1 MQNNQIKQISN
12 PVKTVIALP
21 VQKYKVLNKNKSKN
35 VVTNVT
41 NEYKEIFTALLK
53 IQDETYSISEI
64 EKVNKFL
71 SQSNS
76 SIEDL
81 KTKFVNMNKAKEIE
95 KLLTNKYPQ
104 LNGYITEIQIK
115 YTRDKNN
122 NLNAAHKITI
132 EFNGKSNQ
140 LSFSYLTGKLA
151 QKKYKGS
158 DIEEFVKNV
167 KEENDFSELDR
178 LEAEIPSLKGHIKL
192 GERITNYDFYVYI
205 YKNISNQDEIPIKRN
220 YSTLLKKK
228 EDYKNL
234 SFEGI
239 YILLEDANN
248 RTVKTEDEYLN
259 EYVLNLLPD
268 TEKER
273 ISSFEVAG
281 NKNKEIRIKLKDKD
295 VILIA
300 KLNKLYKRKSEQK
313 RYNSIEDLFK
323 SKANGR
329 NSKTDEEYL
338 NEYVLNLVPN
348 SERERISSYK
358 ITGESGYKEVEIQ
371 LKGLENPV
379 KIKISLLG
387 ERKRKNK
394 EYNSIEELFTI
405 NENNKPLTEKEIKE
419 KLGNKAK
426 YFHSFEK
433 ERNEE
438 KQEYKYFVIFN
449 INGCITPKW
458 AFTTVKNYLSLND
471 TEFEDK
477 VKNGPKSKTKTDKEV
492 EDDLKSN
499 PKYIETINR
508 YNNSHSTKL
517 IFETTKLIERTKSTS
532 TQKFSIRD
540 SFNKEWEFSRGGLNF
555 ENHTIR
561 FSSSQNFSCA
571 DNRNVSQGEAIVEDT
586 ITRLSR
592 NIPFGVRSQDNSLLE
607 NHIFD
612 YVFNAVGNPY
622 AILEI
627 DGAQHYDEESETF
640 TRTSLEEQKNKDK
653 EKNVFAN
660 QNNLK
665 MARIRYDKLDRKIEQ
680 LLFEVTIYITFLN
693 FSNIQHEG
701 LNKINQKRF
710 QEEVNFHLKNSLQDI
725 LTELELENTDENIK
739 QLYEDLE
746 WMLESHNESENIPED
761 IFNELPI
768 LNLIKEKFNIKYF

>member
-1 MQNNQIKQISN
+1 MSNNQVTQISN
-12 PVKTVIALP
+12 PVKTVITLP
-21 VQKYKVLNKNKSKN
+21 AQKYKVLNKNKSKN

-234 SFEGI
+234 FFEGI

-259 EYVLNLLPD
+259 EYVLSLLPD

-273 ISSFEVAG
+273 ISSFEVVG

-323 SKANGR
+323 SKVNGR

-348 SERERISSYK
+348 SEKERISSYK
-358 ITGESGYKEVEIQ
+358 ITGKSGYKEVEIQ

-379 KIKISLLG
+379 KMKISSLG

-433 ERNEE
+433 ERDE
-438 KQEYKYFVIFN
+438 KQQGYKYFVIFN
-449 INGCITPKW
+449 INGHITPKW
-458 AFTTVKNYLSLND
+458 AFNTVKNYLSLND
-471 TEFEDK
+471 TEFEEK

-492 EDDLKSN
+492 EDDLKNNSN
-499 PKYIETINR
+499 YIETINK
-508 YNNSHSTKL
+508 YNNSNSNKL
-517 IFETTKLIERTKSTS
+517 KIETTKLIERIGQR
-532 TQKFSIRD
+532 QKFSICD
-540 SFNKEWEFSRGGLNF
+540 SFDKELEFYRSGLNF
-555 ENHTIR
+555 EMHTIR

-571 DNRNVSQGEAIVEDT
+571 DNRNVSQGEAIVEET
-586 ITRLSR
+586 INRLSR
-592 NIPFGVRSQDNSLLE
+592 NIPFGARSQDNSLLE

-612 YVFNAVGNPY
+612 YVFNVTGNPY

-653 EKNVFAN
+653 EKNVFAS

-665 MARIRYDKLDRKIEQ
+665 MARIRYDKLERKIEK
-680 LLFEVTIYITFLN
+680 LLFEASIYITFLN

-701 LNKINQKRF
+701 LNEKNQKRF
-710 QEEVNFHLKNSLQDI
+710 QDEVNFHLNNSLQDI
-725 LTELELENTDENIK
+725 LTELELEDTDENIK

-746 WMLESHNESENIPED
+746 WMLESHNESENIPEN

>member
-1 MQNNQIKQISN
+1 MSNNQVTQISN
-12 PVKTVIALP
+12 PVKTVITLP
-21 VQKYKVLNKNKSKN
+21 AQKYKVLNKNKSKN

-259 EYVLNLLPD
+259 EYVLSLLPD

-273 ISSFEVAG
+273 ISSFEVVG

-323 SKANGR
+323 SKVNGR

-348 SERERISSYK
+348 SEKERISSYK
-358 ITGESGYKEVEIQ
+358 ITGKSGYKEVEIQ

-379 KIKISLLG
+379 KMKISSLG

-433 ERNEE
+433 ERDE
-438 KQEYKYFVIFN
+438 KQQGYKYFVIFN
-449 INGCITPKW
+449 INGHITPKW
-458 AFTTVKNYLSLND
+458 AFNTVKNYLSLND
-471 TEFEDK
+471 TEFEEK

-492 EDDLKSN
+492 EDDLKNNSN
-499 PKYIETINR
+499 YIETINK
-508 YNNSHSTKL
+508 YNNSNSNKL
-517 IFETTKLIERTKSTS
+517 KIETTKLIERIGQR
-532 TQKFSIRD
+532 QKFSICD
-540 SFNKEWEFSRGGLNF
+540 SFDKELEFYRSGLNF
-555 ENHTIR
+555 EMHTIR

-571 DNRNVSQGEAIVEDT
+571 DNRNVSQGEAIVEET
-586 ITRLSR
+586 INRLSR
-592 NIPFGVRSQDNSLLE
+592 NIPFGARSQDNSLLE

-612 YVFNAVGNPY
+612 YVFNVTGNPY

-653 EKNVFAN
+653 EKNVFAS

-665 MARIRYDKLDRKIEQ
+665 MARIRYDKLERKIEK
-680 LLFEVTIYITFLN
+680 LLFEASIYITFLN

-701 LNKINQKRF
+701 LNEKNQKRF
-710 QEEVNFHLKNSLQDI
+710 QDEVNFHLNNSLQDI
-725 LTELELENTDENIK
+725 LTELELEDTDENIK

-746 WMLESHNESENIPED
+746 WMLESHNESENIPEN

>member
-1 MQNNQIKQISN
+1 MSNNQVTQISN
-12 PVKTVIALP
+12 PVKTVITLP
-21 VQKYKVLNKNKSKN
+21 AQKYKVLNKNKSKN

-192 GERITNYDFYVYI
+192 GERITNYDFYIYI

-259 EYVLNLLPD
+259 EYVLSLLPD

-273 ISSFEVAG
+273 ISSFEVVG

-323 SKANGR
+323 SKVNGR

-348 SERERISSYK
+348 SEKERISSYK
-358 ITGESGYKEVEIQ
+358 ITGKSGYKEVEIQ

-379 KIKISLLG
+379 KMKISSLG

-405 NENNKPLTEKEIKE
+405 NENNKLLTEKEIKE

-433 ERNEE
+433 ERDE
-438 KQEYKYFVIFN
+438 KQQGYKYFVIFN
-449 INGCITPKW
+449 INGHITPKW
-458 AFTTVKNYLSLND
+458 AFNTVKNYLSLND
-471 TEFEDK
+471 TEFEEK

-492 EDDLKSN
+492 EDDLKNNSN
-499 PKYIETINR
+499 YIETINK
-508 YNNSHSTKL
+508 YNNSNSNKL
-517 IFETTKLIERTKSTS
+517 KIETTKLIERIGQR
-532 TQKFSIRD
+532 QKFSICD
-540 SFNKEWEFSRGGLNF
+540 SFDKELEFYRSGLNF
-555 ENHTIR
+555 EMHTIR

-571 DNRNVSQGEAIVEDT
+571 DNRNVSQGEAIVEET
-586 ITRLSR
+586 INRLSR
-592 NIPFGVRSQDNSLLE
+592 NIPFGARSQDNSLLE

-612 YVFNAVGNPY
+612 YVFNVTGNPY

-640 TRTSLEEQKNKDK
+640 TRISLEEQKNKDK
-653 EKNVFAN
+653 EKNVFAS

-665 MARIRYDKLDRKIEQ
+665 MARIRYDKLERKIEK
-680 LLFEVTIYITFLN
+680 LLFEASIYITFLN

-701 LNKINQKRF
+701 LNEKNQKRF
-710 QEEVNFHLKNSLQDI
+710 QDEVNFHLNNSLQDI
-725 LTELELENTDENIK
+725 LTELELEDTDENIK

-746 WMLESHNESENIPED
+746 WMLESHNESENIPEN

>member
-1 MQNNQIKQISN
+1 MSNNQVTQISN
-12 PVKTVIALP
+12 PVKTVITLP
-21 VQKYKVLNKNKSKN
+21 AQKYKVLNKNKSKN

-259 EYVLNLLPD
+259 EYVLSLLPD

-273 ISSFEVAG
+273 ISSFEVVG

-295 VILIA
+295 VIIIA

-323 SKANGR
+323 SKVNGR

-348 SERERISSYK
+348 SEKERISSYK
-358 ITGESGYKEVEIQ
+358 ITGKSGYKEVEIQ

-379 KIKISLLG
+379 KMKISSLG

-433 ERNEE
+433 ERDE
-438 KQEYKYFVIFN
+438 KQQGYKYFVIFN
-449 INGCITPKW
+449 INGHITPKW
-458 AFTTVKNYLSLND
+458 AFNTVKNYLSLND
-471 TEFEDK
+471 TEFEEK

-492 EDDLKSN
+492 EDDLKNNSN
-499 PKYIETINR
+499 YIETINK
-508 YNNSHSTKL
+508 YNNSNSNKL
-517 IFETTKLIERTKSTS
+517 KIETTKLIERIGQR
-532 TQKFSIRD
+532 QKFSICD
-540 SFNKEWEFSRGGLNF
+540 SFDKELEFYRSGLNF
-555 ENHTIR
+555 EMHTIR

-571 DNRNVSQGEAIVEDT
+571 DNRNVSQGEAIVEET
-586 ITRLSR
+586 INRLSR
-592 NIPFGVRSQDNSLLE
+592 NIPFGARSQDNSLLE

-612 YVFNAVGNPY
+612 YVFNVTGNPY

-653 EKNVFAN
+653 EKNVFAS

-665 MARIRYDKLDRKIEQ
+665 MARIRYDKLERKIEK
-680 LLFEVTIYITFLN
+680 LLFEASIYITFLN

-701 LNKINQKRF
+701 LNEKNQKRF
-710 QEEVNFHLKNSLQDI
+710 QDEVNFHLNNSLQDI
-725 LTELELENTDENIK
+725 LTELELEDTDENIK

-746 WMLESHNESENIPED
+746 WMLESHNESENIPEN

>member
-1 MQNNQIKQISN
+1 MQNNQITQISN

-21 VQKYKVLNKNKSKN
+21 VQKHKFLNKDKAKI
-35 VVTNVT
+35 VVTNAT

-95 KLLTNKYPQ
+95 KLLINKYPQ

-158 DIEEFVKNV
+158 DIEEFVENAREKTYGKNY
-167 KEENDFSELDR
+167 FSKLDL
-178 LEAEIPSLKGHIKL
+178 LETEIPSLKGHIKL
-192 GERITNYDFYVYI
+192 GEPQPNNDLYVYI
-205 YKNISNQDEIPIKRN
+205 YKNISNENEKPVKRN
-220 YSTLLKKK
+220 YSTLLKNK
-228 EDYKNL
+228 EKYKNL
-234 SFEGI
+234 TFEGI
-239 YILLEDANN
+239 YISLE
-248 RTVKTEDEYLN
+248 KTNKEKPDIEYLN
-259 EYVLNLLPD
+259 KYVLNMVPNS
-268 TEKER
+268 EKER
-273 ISSFEVAG
+273 IISFKVKG
-281 NKNKEIRIKLKDKD
+281 KLNDKEIELQLKNAELPLKMK
-295 VILIA
+295 IQTLRA
-300 KLNKLYKRKSEQK
+300 RKSKNTQ
-313 RYNSIEDLFK
+313 YNSIEGLFK
-323 SKANGR
+323 L
-329 NSKTDEEYL
+329 T
-338 NEYVLNLVPN
+338 
-348 SERERISSYK
+348 
-358 ITGESGYKEVEIQ
+358 
-371 LKGLENPV
+371 
-379 KIKISLLG
+379 
-387 ERKRKNK
+387 
-394 EYNSIEELFTI
+394 
-405 NENNKPLTEKEIKE
+405 ENNKPLTEKDIKE
-419 KLGNKAK
+419 KLGDKAK
-426 YFHSFEK
+426 YFHSFERV
-433 ERNEE
+433 RNEE
-438 KQEYKYFVIFN
+438 KKLYNYFVIFN
-449 INGCITPKW
+449 INGHITPRIT
-458 AFTTVKNYLSLND
+458 FYSVKNYLSLND
-471 TEFEDK
+471 NEFEEK
-477 VKNGPKSKTKTDKEV
+477 VKNGVKSKTKTDKEV
-492 EDDLKSN
+492 EDDLKNNSN
-499 PKYIETINR
+499 YIETINK
-508 YNNSHSTKL
+508 YNNSNSNKL
-517 IFETTKLIERTKSTS
+517 KIETTKLIERIGAR
-532 TQKFSIRD
+532 QKFSICD
-540 SFNKEWEFSRGGLNF
+540 SFNRELEFYRSGLNF
-555 ENHTIR
+555 TNHTIR
-561 FSSSQNFSCA
+561 FSSSQNFSSA
-571 DNRNVSQGEAIVEDT
+571 DNRNVSQGEAIVEET

-612 YVFNAVGNPY
+612 YVFNALGNPY

-665 MARIRYDKLDRKIEQ
+665 MARIRYDKLDCKIEQ
-680 LLFEVTIYITFLN
+680 LLFEANIYITFLN

-701 LNKINQKRF
+701 LNKTNQKRF

-739 QLYEDLE
+739 QLYGDLE

>member
-1 MQNNQIKQISN
+1 MSNNQVTQISN
-12 PVKTVIALP
+12 PVKTVITLP
-21 VQKYKVLNKNKSKN
+21 AQKYKVLNKNKSKN

-259 EYVLNLLPD
+259 EYVLSLLPD

-273 ISSFEVAG
+273 ISSFEVVG

-323 SKANGR
+323 SKVNGR

-348 SERERISSYK
+348 SEKERISSYK
-358 ITGESGYKEVEIQ
+358 ITGKSGYKEVEIQ

-379 KIKISLLG
+379 KMKISSLG

-433 ERNEE
+433 ERDE
-438 KQEYKYFVIFN
+438 KQQGYKYFVIFN
-449 INGCITPKW
+449 INGHITPKW
-458 AFTTVKNYLSLND
+458 AFNTVKNYLSLND
-471 TEFEDK
+471 TEFEEK

-492 EDDLKSN
+492 EDDLKNNSN
-499 PKYIETINR
+499 YIETINK
-508 YNNSHSTKL
+508 YNNSNSNKL
-517 IFETTKLIERTKSTS
+517 KIETTKLIERIGQR
-532 TQKFSIRD
+532 QKFSICD
-540 SFNKEWEFSRGGLNF
+540 SFDKELEFYRSGLNF
-555 ENHTIR
+555 EMHTIR

-571 DNRNVSQGEAIVEDT
+571 DNRNVSQGEAIVEET
-586 ITRLSR
+586 INRLSR
-592 NIPFGVRSQDNSLLE
+592 NIPFGARSQDNSLLE

-612 YVFNAVGNPY
+612 YVFNVTGNPY

-653 EKNVFAN
+653 EKNVFAS

-665 MARIRYDKLDRKIEQ
+665 MARIRYDKLERKIEK
-680 LLFEVTIYITFLN
+680 LLFESSIYITFLN

-701 LNKINQKRF
+701 LNEKNQKRF
-710 QEEVNFHLKNSLQDI
+710 QDEVNFHLNNSLQDI
-725 LTELELENTDENIK
+725 LTELELEDTDENIK

-746 WMLESHNESENIPED
+746 WMLESHNESENIPEN

>member
-1 MQNNQIKQISN
+1 MSNNQVTQISN
-12 PVKTVIALP
+12 PVKTVITLP
-21 VQKYKVLNKNKSKN
+21 AQKYKVLNKNKSKN

-140 LSFSYLTGKLA
+140 LSFSYLTGKLV

-259 EYVLNLLPD
+259 EYVLSLLPD

-273 ISSFEVAG
+273 ISSFEVVG

-323 SKANGR
+323 SKVNGR

-338 NEYVLNLVPN
+338 NEYVLNLVTN
-348 SERERISSYK
+348 SEKERISSYK
-358 ITGESGYKEVEIQ
+358 ITGKSGYKEVEIQ

-379 KIKISLLG
+379 KMKISSLG

-433 ERNEE
+433 ERDE
-438 KQEYKYFVIFN
+438 KQQGYKYFVIFN
-449 INGCITPKW
+449 INGHITPKW
-458 AFTTVKNYLSLND
+458 AFNTVKNYLSLND
-471 TEFEDK
+471 TEFEEK

-492 EDDLKSN
+492 EDDLKNNSN
-499 PKYIETINR
+499 YIETINK
-508 YNNSHSTKL
+508 YNNSNSNKL
-517 IFETTKLIERTKSTS
+517 KIETTKLIERIGQR
-532 TQKFSIRD
+532 QKFSICD
-540 SFNKEWEFSRGGLNF
+540 SFDKELEFYRSGLNF
-555 ENHTIR
+555 EMHTIR

-571 DNRNVSQGEAIVEDT
+571 DNRNVSQGEAIVEET
-586 ITRLSR
+586 INRLSR
-592 NIPFGVRSQDNSLLE
+592 NIPFGARSQDNSLLE

-612 YVFNAVGNPY
+612 YVFNVTGNPY

-653 EKNVFAN
+653 EKNVFAS

-665 MARIRYDKLDRKIEQ
+665 MARIRYDKLERKIEK
-680 LLFEVTIYITFLN
+680 LLFEASIYITFLN

-701 LNKINQKRF
+701 LNEKNQKRF
-710 QEEVNFHLKNSLQDI
+710 QDEVNFHLNNSLQDI
-725 LTELELENTDENIK
+725 LTELELEDTDENIK

-746 WMLESHNESENIPED
+746 WMLESHNESENIPEN

>member
-1 MQNNQIKQISN
+1 MSNNQVTQISN
-12 PVKTVIALP
+12 PVKTVITLP
-21 VQKYKVLNKNKSKN
+21 AQKYKVLNKNKSKN

-259 EYVLNLLPD
+259 EYVLSLLPD

-273 ISSFEVAG
+273 ISSFEVVG

-323 SKANGR
+323 SKVNGR

-348 SERERISSYK
+348 SEKERISSYK
-358 ITGESGYKEVEIQ
+358 ITGKSGYKEVEIQ

-379 KIKISLLG
+379 KMKISSLG

-433 ERNEE
+433 ERDE
-438 KQEYKYFVIFN
+438 KQQGYKYFVIFN
-449 INGCITPKW
+449 INGHITPKW
-458 AFTTVKNYLSLND
+458 AFNTVKNYLSLND
-471 TEFEDK
+471 TEFEEK

-492 EDDLKSN
+492 EDDLKNNSN
-499 PKYIETINR
+499 YIETINK
-508 YNNSHSTKL
+508 YNNSNSNKL
-517 IFETTKLIERTKSTS
+517 KIETTKLIERIGQR
-532 TQKFSIRD
+532 QKFSICD
-540 SFNKEWEFSRGGLNF
+540 SFDKELEFYRSGLNF
-555 ENHTIR
+555 EMHTIR

-571 DNRNVSQGEAIVEDT
+571 DNRNVSQGEAIVEET
-586 ITRLSR
+586 INRLSR
-592 NIPFGVRSQDNSLLE
+592 NIPFGARSQDNSLLE

-612 YVFNAVGNPY
+612 YVFNVTGNPY

-640 TRTSLEEQKNKDK
+640 TRTSLEEQKK
-653 EKNVFAN
+653 
-660 QNNLK
+660 
-665 MARIRYDKLDRKIEQ
+665 
-680 LLFEVTIYITFLN
+680 
-693 FSNIQHEG
+693 
-701 LNKINQKRF
+701 
-710 QEEVNFHLKNSLQDI
+710 
-725 LTELELENTDENIK
+725 
-739 QLYEDLE
+739 
-746 WMLESHNESENIPED
+746 
-761 IFNELPI
+761 
-768 LNLIKEKFNIKYF
+768 

>member
-1 MQNNQIKQISN
+1 MSNNQVTQISN
-12 PVKTVIALP
+12 PVKTLITLP
-21 VQKYKVLNKNKSKN
+21 AQKYKVLNKNKSKN

-259 EYVLNLLPD
+259 EYVLSLLPD

-273 ISSFEVAG
+273 ISSFEVVG

-295 VILIA
+295 VILIS

-323 SKANGR
+323 SKVNGR

-348 SERERISSYK
+348 SEKERISSYK
-358 ITGESGYKEVEIQ
+358 ITGKSGYKEVEIQ

-379 KIKISLLG
+379 KMKISSLG

-433 ERNEE
+433 ERDE
-438 KQEYKYFVIFN
+438 KQQGYKYFVIFN
-449 INGCITPKW
+449 INGHITPKW
-458 AFTTVKNYLSLND
+458 AFNTVKNYLSLND
-471 TEFEDK
+471 TEFEEK

-492 EDDLKSN
+492 EDDLKNNSN
-499 PKYIETINR
+499 YIETINK
-508 YNNSHSTKL
+508 YNNSNSNKL
-517 IFETTKLIERTKSTS
+517 KIETTKLIERIRQR
-532 TQKFSIRD
+532 QKFSICD
-540 SFNKEWEFSRGGLNF
+540 SFDKELEFYRSGLNF
-555 ENHTIR
+555 EMHTIR

-571 DNRNVSQGEAIVEDT
+571 DNRNVSQGEAIVEET
-586 ITRLSR
+586 INRLSR
-592 NIPFGVRSQDNSLLE
+592 NIPFGARSQDNSLLE

-612 YVFNAVGNPY
+612 YVFNVTGNPY

-653 EKNVFAN
+653 EKNVFAS

-665 MARIRYDKLDRKIEQ
+665 MARIRYDKLERKIEK
-680 LLFEVTIYITFLN
+680 LLFEASIYITFLN

-701 LNKINQKRF
+701 LNEKNQKRF
-710 QEEVNFHLKNSLQDI
+710 QDEVNFHLNNSLQDI
-725 LTELELENTDENIK
+725 LTELELEDTDENIK

-746 WMLESHNESENIPED
+746 WMLESHNESENIPEN